1 MENDFKVNYFERGG
15 VKFVQVILP
24 EIEPSENKNNI
35 LRAYLLYS
43 GTNDAIKTYKYFVIK
58 HFAEGDKIAIVNI
71 VPDDIGFLGHDLT
84 ELHLIIT

>member
-1 MENDFKVNYFERGG
+1 MK
-15 VKFVQVILP
+15 
-24 EIEPSENKNNI
+24 S
-35 LRAYLLYS
+35 
-43 GTNDAIKTYKYFVIK
+43 YKYFVIK